1 MGPYNQQL
9 SSIIWKPH
17 AWKYLKI
24 GASSDFEC
32 KICGEDC
39 MNMKYFQEH
48 KIEEHATA
56 AKFKCEDH
64 ERIKKK

>member
-1 MGPYNQQL
+1 
-9 SSIIWKPH
+9 
-17 AWKYLKI
+17 
-24 GASSDFEC
+24 
-32 KICGEDC
+32 

-64 ERIKKK
+64 ERIKKSKKKAEGSVEKMFNFEGFLKWRLFHFVLKMCDLETKNKN

>member
-1 MGPYNQQL
+1 
-9 SSIIWKPH
+9 
-17 AWKYLKI
+17 
-24 GASSDFEC
+24 
-32 KICGEDC
+32 

-64 ERIKKK
+64 ERIKKSKKKAEGSVEKMFNFEGFLN